1 MSAAPK
7 SRPSAIALEVIGA
20 GKSFGAFRALDAVSL
35 KLAPGS
41 VHALLGEN
49 GAGKSTLV
57 KGLIGYQPLDQGQ
70 ILLDG
75 REVDMPSPRA
85 AQKLGIGMVYQHF
98 TVAPGFTVAENLLL
112 ARGALPWRI
121 PWKRV
126 RGELGAFMGQAPFRL
141 PLDAPVA
148 NLGAGEKQK
157 LEILKQLYLRH
168 RLLILDEPTSVLTV
182 QEADEV
188 LGLLRDM
195 AHRGDITVLMIT
207 HKFGE
212 VLAYADEVTVLR
224 RGRLVAQ
231 SPVAAATHERMARW
245 IMGETAED
253 AAPSAAG
260 PTRATAATGARSI
273 ARVASSTVPRLQ
285 VSGLSVLDDRG
296 LQRVHEVSLSV
307 NGGELVGLA
316 GISGNGQKEL
326 IEALTGQRESSA
338 GSVRIDAHP
347 YRATRAQMRRH
358 KVFSLPEEP
367 LFKACVGKLGVG
379 DNIAL
384 RNFDR
389 APIRRAGMFVS
400 YAAIREQARARIAA
414 FNVRPPDPA
423 RPMSTLSGGNVQR
436 AVLARELSEPLNVLI
451 VANPVFGLDFKAVA
465 DVHARLVEARNAGAA
480 VLVASDDLDELLQL
494 ADRLLVI
501 SGGRIVHEVTAAA
514 ADRAVIGGFMAAGH

>member
-1 MSAAPK
+1 MNAVARHAGRS
-7 SRPSAIALEVIGA
+7 IALEVIGA

-35 KLAPGS
+35 RVAPGT

-75 REVDMPSPRA
+75 REVEIGSPRA
-85 AQKLGIGMVYQHF
+85 AQQLGIGMVYQHF

-112 ARGALPWRI
+112 ARGGLPWRI
-121 PWKRV
+121 PWRRV
-126 RGELGAFMGQAPFRL
+126 RAELDAFMDSAPFRL
-141 PLDAPVA
+141 SLDAPVA
-148 NLGAGEKQK
+148 SLGAGEKQK

-195 AHRGDITVLMIT
+195 AHRGEITVLMIT

-212 VLAYADEVTVLR
+212 VLACADEVTVLR
-224 RGRLVAQ
+224 RGRRVAQ
-231 SPVAAATHERMARW
+231 SPVTEATHERMARW
-245 IMGETAED
+245 IMGEAQTESTD
-253 AAPSAAG
+253 QPAAAATRTL
-260 PTRATAATGARSI
+260 PRATSSGAA
-273 ARVASSTVPRLQ
+273 RL
-285 VSGLSVLDDRG
+285 VVERLSVRDDRG
-296 LQRVHEVSLSV
+296 LPRVHAVSLSV
-307 NGGELVGLA
+307 KGGELVGLA

-326 IEALTGQRESSA
+326 IEALTGQRQASA
-338 GSVRIDAHP
+338 GTIRIDGEI

-358 KVFSLPEEP
+358 QVFSLPEEP
-367 LFKACVGKLGVG
+367 LFKGCVGKLSVA

-384 RNFDR
+384 RNFDGP
-389 APIRRAGMFVS
+389 PIGRSGFVH
-400 YAAIREQARARIAA
+400 YRAIRAQALVRMAA
-414 FNVRPPDPA
+414 FNVSPADPA
-423 RPMSTLSGGNVQR
+423 RPMATLSGGNVQR
-436 AVLARELSEPLNVLI
+436 AVLARELSEPVNVLI

-465 DVHARLVEARNAGAA
+465 DVHARLVQARNSGAA

-501 SGGRIVHEVTAAA
+501 SGGHIVHEVPIAM
-514 ADRAVIGGFMAAGH
+514 ADRAEIGRHMAAGH

>member
-1 MSAAPK
+1 MNAVALHAGQS
-7 SRPSAIALEVIGA
+7 IALEVIGA

-35 KLAPGS
+35 RVAPGT

-70 ILLDG
+70 ILLDE
-75 REVDMPSPRA
+75 REVEIGSPRA
-85 AQKLGIGMVYQHF
+85 AQQLGIGMVYQHF

-112 ARGALPWRI
+112 ARGRLPWRI
-121 PWKRV
+121 PWR
-126 RGELGAFMGQAPFRL
+126 RTRAELDAFMDSAPFRL
-141 PLDAPVA
+141 SLDAPVA
-148 NLGAGEKQK
+148 SLGAGEKQK
-157 LEILKQLYLRH
+157 LEILKQLYLKH

-195 AHRGDITVLMIT
+195 AHRGEITVLMIT

-224 RGRLVAQ
+224 RGRMVAQ
-231 SPVAAATHERMARW
+231 SSVTEATPERMARW
-245 IMGETAED
+245 IMGETQLENTGEP
-253 AAPSAAG
+253 AAATE
-260 PTRATAATGARSI
+260 TRALP
-273 ARVASSTVPRLQ
+273 RVASSAAARLVVDQ
-285 VSGLSVLDDRG
+285 LSVRDDRG
-296 LQRVHEVSLSV
+296 LPRVHAVSLHV

-326 IEALTGQRESSA
+326 IEALTGQRQASA
-338 GSVRIDAHP
+338 GTIRIDGET
-347 YRATRAQMRRH
+347 YQATRVQMRRH
-358 KVFSLPEEP
+358 RVFSLPEEP
-367 LFKACVGKLGVG
+367 LFKGCVGKLSVA

-389 APIRRAGMFVS
+389 PPIGRAGFIH
-400 YAAIREQARARIAA
+400 YGAIRAQARVRIAA
-414 FNVRPPDPA
+414 FNVSPADPA
-423 RPMSTLSGGNVQR
+423 RPIATLSGGNVQR
-436 AVLARELSEPLNVLI
+436 AVLARELSEPVNVLI

-465 DVHARLVEARNAGAA
+465 DVHARLVQARNSGAA

-501 SGGRIVHEVTAAA
+501 SGGHIVHEVPVAM
-514 ADRAVIGGFMAAGH
+514 ADRAEIGRHMAAGH